1 MQIPL
6 SINYDNGT
14 SMTAFINFFRVVALS
29 LILIF
34 TFYTYQSQQA
44 LTRDTALM
52 IDESRRYA
60 DNRILESQNR
70 VLDTVTEVSKATRL
84 LALIICKRENDDQL
98 CNLPPR

>member
-1 MQIPL
+1 
-6 SINYDNGT
+6 
-14 SMTAFINFFRVVALS
+14 MTAFINFFRVVALS

-84 LALIICKRENDDQL
+84 LALIICKRENDDHL
-98 CNLPPR
+98 CGASLPPR

>member
-1 MQIPL
+1 
-6 SINYDNGT
+6 
-14 SMTAFINFFRVVALS
+14 MTALLNFIRMVALS

-34 TFYTYQSQQA
+34 IFYTYQSQQKLA
-44 LTRDTALM
+44 RDTSLM

-84 LALIICKRENDDQL
+84 LALIICKRENNDQL